1 MSNNM
6 FASDETA
13 LTPNVI
19 PIRLRVTERHRSH
32 LLRWL
37 AAGRRMGLHDA
48 DVSYWTPVGERHEG
62 YVLIWV
68 RENADPAYRVIP
80 SGARWEVIDHLRN
93 HTLGRFAS
101 FEAALHFIRPFAASK
116 VVPAGSR
123 LGVPPHVRA
132 AALFGRHDASSP

>member
-1 MSNNM
+1 
-6 FASDETA
+6 
-13 LTPNVI
+13 
-19 PIRLRVTERHRSH
+19 
-32 LLRWL
+32 
-37 AAGRRMGLHDA
+37 MGLHDA

-80 SGARWEVIDHLRN
+80 SGARWKVIDHLRN

-116 VVPAGSR
+116 VVPDGSR